1 MIGLVI
7 ISLLS
12 MVICYQ
18 VARSRKAN
26 IQLWVIAGLLIGPF
40 AIPFVFFASSNEE
53 GNAAAGVRPLSVI
66 VLMAGVGVTVV
77 AFYIMS
83 LGTNDPAGGGL
94 MVIIGLPILLLGVVL
109 IIAGIAKLMKKRAG

>member
-1 MIGLVI
+1 
-7 ISLLS
+7 
-12 MVICYQ
+12 
-18 VARSRKAN
+18 
-26 IQLWVIAGLLIGPF
+26 
-40 AIPFVFFASSNEE
+40 
-53 GNAAAGVRPLSVI
+53 
-66 VLMAGVGVTVV
+66 MAGVGVTVV

>member
-7 ISLLS
+7 IIWLS

-26 IQLWVIAGLLIGPF
+26 IQSWVIPRLLFGPF

-53 GNAAAGVRPLSVI
+53 GNAASGVRPLSLI

-77 AFYIMS
+77 TFYIMS
-83 LGTNDPAGGGL
+83 LGTNDPAGGGI
-94 MVIIGLPILLLGVVL
+94 MVIMGLPFLLLGVVL
-109 IIAGIAKLMKKRAG
+109 MIVGIAKLIKMRAR